1 LNKIIRLFLV
11 SGLIFAIDQI
21 TKIIV
26 RMTMNLHESINV
38 FGDFIRL
45 TYVENSGMAFG
56 ISFGYMNLITILS
69 VILTGIAVGYL
80 VVIRNEKNMQPYGIA
95 LIVGGAFGNLID
107 RIFRG
112 GVTDFIDVGIPNYFS
127 DRWWIFN
134 VSDTAI
140 TIGIAL
146 FLISSYILERDI
158 RRNKDIQE

>member
-158 RRNKDIQE
+158 RRKKDIQE

>member
-1 LNKIIRLFLV
+1 MNKIIRLFLV

-158 RRNKDIQE
+158 RRKKDIQE

>member
-1 LNKIIRLFLV
+1 
-11 SGLIFAIDQI
+11 
-21 TKIIV
+21 
-26 RMTMNLHESINV
+26 MNLHESINV

-158 RRNKDIQE
+158 RRKKDIQE